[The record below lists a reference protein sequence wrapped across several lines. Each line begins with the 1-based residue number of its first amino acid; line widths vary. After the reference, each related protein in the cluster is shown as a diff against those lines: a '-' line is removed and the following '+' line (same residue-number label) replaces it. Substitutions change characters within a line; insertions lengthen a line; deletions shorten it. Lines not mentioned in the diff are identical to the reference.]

1 MKLIEANKNP
11 FFCVLTILE
20 ACRERAAF
28 HEDELHLVGEVYATM
43 QFLGQMLESDAEAE
57 YSTDEVEAECS
68 TDCDCERQLEV
79 CDGDC
84 QPDAAQQQLEL
95 PL

>member
-11 FFCVLTILE
+11 FFCVLAILE
-20 ACRERAAF
+20 ACRDRAAF
-28 HEDELHLVGEVYATM
+28 HEDELHLVGEVHAYM
-43 QFLGQMLESDAEAE
+43 QLLGKMIEA
-57 YSTDEVEAECS
+57 EVEAECS

-79 CDGDC
+79 CDGGC
-84 QPDAAQQQLEL
+84 QPETEAAPQQLEL